1 MHLLSS
7 LRTFIHF
14 ILSVW
19 NSVSFFLSFFCIF
32 GYNSLLLCIF
42 YCSKKCCPLGL
53 GSCVFF
59 KKIFIYLSGCS
70 RSRLQHSGSPCIT
83 QHLLSW
89 QMDSLVDGTWAAERT
104 GFRRCRTQ
112 VLWLWRAGG
121 LSSSATRVILAP
133 QPGIEPVSPELQ
145 GRFLTTGPQGDPGSC
160 VFLI

>member
-19 NSVSFFLSFFCIF
+19 NSVSFFLSFFCILS
-32 GYNSLLLCIF
+32 YNSLLLCIF

-89 QMDSLVDGTWAAERT
+89 QMDSLVMAPGLLSARASGGAA
-104 GFRRCRTQ
+104 RRCSGCDVQ
-112 VLWLWRAGG
+112 VG
-121 LSSSATRVILAP
+121 LVPLRHV
-133 QPGIEPVSPELQ
+133 
-145 GRFLTTGPQGDPGSC
+145 
-160 VFLI
+160 

>member
-19 NSVSFFLSFFCIF
+19 TSVSFFLSFFCIL

-89 QMDSLVDGTWAAERT
+89 QMDSLVNKQRLPAASSVPVSCLIIAFSAARSAP
-104 GFRRCRTQ
+104 TQ
-112 VLWLWRAGG
+112 PRITLQSRVIIVCQPLYQRL
-121 LSSSATRVILAP
+121 SAT
-133 QPGIEPVSPELQ
+133 
-145 GRFLTTGPQGDPGSC
+145 
-160 VFLI
+160 